1 MDYHKVQPQA
11 IDIEQAVLGALML
24 ERNAVPVAVQ
34 LLKHESF
41 YERKHQYIFKAI
53 EQLNAKGKP
62 VDIVTVTAQLKQMGK
77 LKQAGG
83 APYVADLTDKVASAA
98 HVEHHALIVQ
108 QKYMQR
114 QVITKATELIK
125 DAYNE
130 LTDPLD
136 LVGKMQ
142 AFSLE
147 MSKSVYGNK
156 STSAAEIVRQ
166 VQLKIHELYDKP
178 EMLTGVPLGFPTL
191 DRFTGGWQKTDLII
205 IGGRPGM
212 GKTALA
218 LQFARNAAALGLP
231 VGFFSMEMSKE
242 QLGQRIIQMD
252 AEINSHD
259 LRNPAQ
265 KMDKYSLNLVSAVE
279 AEDNLYINDSGGM
292 DVAKIAAQAAIWKQ
306 EHDIQLIVIDYLQLI
321 IGGNLEKDNV
331 AQTVSAITA
340 AIKNIAKRLNI
351 PIILLS
357 QLNRGVESRSDKRPN
372 MSDLK
377 ESGGIEENADIVIFP
392 YRPEYYDITED
403 ADGNSLRGIAEII
416 FAKYRGGA
424 VDTRM
429 LRFISQYVKFTE
441 LEDNLTPTPF

>member
-34 LLKHESF
+34 LLNHESF

-62 VDIVTVTAQLKQMGK
+62 VDIVTVTVQLKQMGK
-77 LKQAGG
+77 VQQAGG
-83 APYVADLTDKVASAA
+83 ALYIADLTDKVASAA

-125 DAYNE
+125 DAYSE

-156 STSAAEIVRQ
+156 SSSAADIVRQ
-166 VQLKIHELYDKP
+166 VQHKIHELYDKP
-178 EMLTGVPLGFPTL
+178 EMLTGVPLGLPTL
-191 DRFTGGWQKTDLII
+191 DRFTGGWQNTDLII

-218 LQFARNAAALGLP
+218 LQFARNAAGFGLP

-252 AEINSHD
+252 AEINSHN

-265 KMDKYSLNLVSAVE
+265 KMTPQMLNAASAVE
-279 AEDNLYINDSGGM
+279 GEDNLYINDSGGM
-292 DVAKIAAQAAIWKQ
+292 DVAQIAAQAAIWKQ
-306 EHDIQLIVIDYLQLI
+306 EHDIRLIVIDYLQLI
-321 IGGNLEKDNV
+321 GGGSLEKDNV

-357 QLNRGVESRSDKRPN
+357 QLNRGVETRGDKRPN

-392 YRPEYYDITED
+392 YRPEYYGITMD
-403 ADGNSLRGIAEII
+403 ADNQSLEGIAEII

-424 VDTRM
+424 VDSRR
-429 LRFISQYVKFTE
+429 LRFISQYVKFAE
-441 LEDNLTPTPF
+441 LEDITPF